1 MRSRLK
7 PLLQGEVRHNLPVAF
22 AGAAVRALLTV
33 FVLACLAVP
42 AHALPPPCSGGQ
54 VFEDRNGNG
63 IRDAGEPGLSGIKV
77 SNGIDLAVTDAQG
90 EYDLPYVDG
99 RSLFVVKPA
108 GYDLA
113 VRPDGLP
120 DFWRNLQYHAG
131 PALKYGGIPQRQPDC
146 KHFALRPRGAKAG
159 DGTFDVLLFADS
171 QTASVTDVDYYWR
184 DIVQPLVGRHGAS
197 LGFTLGDVVNDDLS
211 LYPQVLRTTMSLQV
225 PWLFIPGNHDL
236 DFDAAGDEDSLRT
249 FRHHLGPD
257 TFAWEEEAVTFIGL
271 DDVIYRPGKTPSYSG
286 GLREDQFAFL
296 QAYLPTVRKDR
307 LLVIGVHIPFFEEG
321 PRGFRAADR
330 ERLFA
335 LLADFP
341 HVLLLSGHTHT
352 QRHWY
357 HDAATGWHGRA
368 PLHEYNV
375 GAACGAFW
383 SGAKDAQGIPDATM
397 ADGTPNGH
405 ARLRVRPGGEYALS
419 WHPARAPDD
428 SGIGL
433 HAPKVLRKG
442 AYPAWGVYA
451 NVYMGDA
458 GTKVEYR
465 IDSGEWKPMKRV
477 EQPDPRLL
485 VENARD
491 DLADA
496 LRGYDRS
503 PEAVPSQH
511 LWRGALPTDL
521 AEGEHAVEVRAF
533 DRWRGE
539 LTARTAYRLQVA
551 KP

>member
-1 MRSRLK
+1 
-7 PLLQGEVRHNLPVAF
+7 
-22 AGAAVRALLTV
+22 VRASLTAC
-33 FVLACLAVP
+33 FLACLAIP
-42 AHALPPPCSGGQ
+42 AHALPPPCSWGQ

-63 IRDAGEPGLSGIKV
+63 VRDNGEPGLPGIKV
-77 SNGIDLAVTDAQG
+77 SNGIDVATSNAQG
-90 EYDLPYVDG
+90 EYTLDYADG
-99 RSLFVVKPA
+99 RTVFVIKPP

-113 VRPDGLP
+113 VRRDGLP
-120 DFWRNLQYHAG
+120 ARWRNLQYHTA

-146 KHFALRPRGAKAG
+146 THFALRPKPAVQGG
-159 DGTFDVLLFADS
+159 LDVLLFADS
-171 QTASVTDVDYYWR
+171 QTSSVKDVDYYWR
-184 DIVQPLVGRHGAS
+184 DIVQPLVGKHGAA
-197 LGFTLGDVVNDDLS
+197 LGLTLGDVTNDDLS
-211 LYPQVLRTTMSLQV
+211 LYPEILRTTMSLQV

-236 DFDAAGDEDSLRT
+236 DFDATSDEESLRT

-257 TFAWEEEAVTFIGL
+257 TFAWEEEAATFIGL
-271 DDVIYRPGKTPSYSG
+271 DDVIYQPGKSPAYFG

-307 LLVIGVHIPFFEEG
+307 LLVIGVHIPFYEPG
-321 PRGFRAADR
+321 ARGFRAADR

-335 LLADFP
+335 MLKDFP

-357 HDAATGWHGRA
+357 HDASTGWQGLQ

-375 GAACGAFW
+375 GAACGAYW
-383 SGAKDAQGIPDATM
+383 SGVKDAEGIPDTTM
-397 ADGTPNGH
+397 ADGTPNGY
-405 ARLRVRPGGEYALS
+405 ARLRVRAGGDYALS
-419 WHPARAPDD
+419 WHSARSEND

-433 HAPKVLRKG
+433 HAPRVLRKG
-442 AYPAWGVYA
+442 AYPAWGVFA

-458 GTKVEYR
+458 GTHVEYR
-465 IDSGEWKPMKRV
+465 VDEGAWKPMKRV

-485 VENARD
+485 AENMRD
-491 DLADA
+491 DAAGA

-503 PEAVPSQH
+503 PEAEASQH

-521 AEGEHAVEVRAF
+521 DVGEHAVEVRVF

-539 LTARTAYRLQVA
+539 QSAKTSYRLQVGE
-551 KP
+551 P

>member
-1 MRSRLK
+1 MRASLT
-7 PLLQGEVRHNLPVAF
+7 
-22 AGAAVRALLTV
+22 ALL
-33 FVLACLAVP
+33 LACLAVP
-42 AHALPPPCSGGQ
+42 VHALPPPCSSGV

-63 IRDAGEPGLSGIKV
+63 VRDAGERGIPGVKV
-77 SNGIDLAVTDAQG
+77 SDGAQIVITNAQG
-90 EYDLPYVDG
+90 EYDVPYEDG
-99 RSLFVVKPA
+99 GTLFVIKPA

-113 VRPDGLP
+113 VRPEGMP
-120 DFWRNLQYHAG
+120 DFWHNRQYHKG

-146 KHFALRPRGAKAG
+146 KHFGLRPSETRPVDGAFEA
-159 DGTFDVLLFADS
+159 LLLADS
-171 QTASVTDVDYYWR
+171 QTASVRDVDYYWR
-184 DIVQPLVGRHGAS
+184 DIVQPLVGKHGAS
-197 LGFTLGDVVNDDLS
+197 LGLTLGDVTNDDLE
-211 LYPQVLRTTMSLQV
+211 LYPELLRTTMSLQV

-236 DFDAAGDEDSLRT
+236 DFDAADDGDSLRT

-271 DDVIYRPGKTPSYSG
+271 DDIIYQPGKSPSYFG

-321 PRGFRAADR
+321 PRGFHVADR

-335 LLADFP
+335 MLKDFP

-357 HDAATGWHGRA
+357 HDTATGWQGLQ

-375 GAACGAFW
+375 GAACGAYW
-383 SGAKDAQGIPDATM
+383 SGVKDAEGIPDTVM
-397 ADGTPNGH
+397 ADGTPNGY
-405 ARLRVRPGGEYALS
+405 ARLRVLAGGDYALS
-419 WHPARAPDD
+419 WHTARSQDD

-442 AYPAWGVYA
+442 AYPAWGIYA
-451 NVYMGDA
+451 NVYMGQADTRVEFRVDA
-458 GTKVEYR
+458 
-465 IDSGEWKPMKRV
+465 DEWKPMKRV
-477 EQPDPRLL
+477 EQPDPALL
-485 VENARD
+485 AENMRD

-496 LRGYDRS
+496 LRGFDRS
-503 PEAVPSQH
+503 PEAEPSHH
-511 LWRGALPTDL
+511 LWRAALPTDL
-521 AEGEHAVEVRAF
+521 AEGEHHVEVRVF

-539 LTARTAYRLQVA
+539 TTAKTTYRLQTA
-551 KP
+551 EP

>member
-1 MRSRLK
+1 MRAS
-7 PLLQGEVRHNLPVAF
+7 
-22 AGAAVRALLTV
+22 LTAC
-33 FVLACLAVP
+33 FLACLAIP
-42 AHALPPPCSGGQ
+42 AHALPPPCSWGQ

-63 IRDAGEPGLSGIKV
+63 VRDIGEPGLPGIKV
-77 SNGIDLAVTDAQG
+77 SNGIDIATSNAQG
-90 EYDLPYVDG
+90 EYALDYVDG
-99 RSLFVVKPA
+99 RTVFVIKPP

-113 VRPDGLP
+113 VRRDGLP
-120 DFWRNLQYHAG
+120 ARWRNLQYHTA

-146 KHFALRPRGAKAG
+146 THFALRPKPAVQG
-159 DGTFDVLLFADS
+159 DLDVLLFADS
-171 QTASVTDVDYYWR
+171 QTSSVKDVDYYWR
-184 DIVQPLVGRHGAS
+184 DIVQPLVGKHGAA
-197 LGFTLGDVVNDDLS
+197 LGLTLGDVTNDDLS
-211 LYPQVLRTTMSLQV
+211 LYPEILRTTMSLQV

-236 DFDAAGDEDSLRT
+236 DFDAASDEESLRT

-257 TFAWEEEAVTFIGL
+257 TFAWEEEAATFIGL
-271 DDVIYRPGKTPSYSG
+271 DDVIYQPGRSPAYFG

-307 LLVIGVHIPFFEEG
+307 LLVIGVHIPFYEPG
-321 PRGFRAADR
+321 ARGFRAADR

-335 LLADFP
+335 MLKDFP

-357 HDAATGWHGRA
+357 HDASTGWQGLQ

-375 GAACGAFW
+375 GAACGAYW
-383 SGAKDAQGIPDATM
+383 SGVKDAEGVPDTTM
-397 ADGTPNGH
+397 ADGTPNGY
-405 ARLRVRPGGEYALS
+405 ARLRVRAGGDYALS
-419 WHPARAPDD
+419 WHSARSEND

-433 HAPKVLRKG
+433 HAPRVLRKG
-442 AYPAWGVYA
+442 AYPAWGVFA

-458 GTKVEYR
+458 GTRVEYR
-465 IDSGEWKPMKRV
+465 VDEGAWKPMKRV

-485 VENARD
+485 AENMRD
-491 DLADA
+491 DAAGA

-503 PEAVPSQH
+503 PEAEASQH

-521 AEGEHAVEVRAF
+521 DVGEHAIEVRVF

-539 LTARTAYRLQVA
+539 QSAKTSYRLQVGE
-551 KP
+551 P

>member
-1 MRSRLK
+1 M
-7 PLLQGEVRHNLPVAF
+7 
-22 AGAAVRALLTV
+22 RALLTA
-33 FVLACLAVP
+33 FVLACVAVP
-42 AHALPPPCSGGQ
+42 AHALPPPCSWGQ
-54 VFEDRNGNG
+54 VYEDRNGNG
-63 IRDAGEPGLSGIKV
+63 VRDAGEPGLAGVKV
-77 SNGIDLAVTDAQG
+77 SNGIEVASTDAQG
-90 EYDLPYVDG
+90 EYTLDYVDG
-99 RSLFVVKPA
+99 RSLFVIKPA

-146 KHFALRPRGAKAG
+146 KHFGLRPRDGSKAG
-159 DGTFDVLLFADS
+159 DGTFEALLFADS
-171 QTASVTDVDYYWR
+171 QTASVQDVDYYWR

-197 LGFTLGDVVNDDLS
+197 LGLTLGDVVDDDLS
-211 LYPQVLRTTMSLQV
+211 LYPQVLRTTMHLQV
-225 PWLFIPGNHDL
+225 TWLFIPGNHDL
-236 DFDAAGDEDSLRT
+236 DSDAAGDEDSLRT

-257 TFAWEEEAVTFIGL
+257 TFAWEEEVVTFIGL
-271 DDVIYRPGKTPSYSG
+271 DDVVYRPGQSPAYFG

-307 LLVIGVHIPFFEEG
+307 LLVIGAHIPFFEQG

-357 HDAATGWHGRA
+357 HDAATGWHGDK

-383 SGAKDAQGIPDATM
+383 SGVKDAQGIPDTTM

-405 ARLRVRPGGEYALS
+405 ARLRVRAGGDYALS
-419 WHPARAPDD
+419 WHPARAADD

-433 HAPKVLRKG
+433 HAPKVLRQG

-451 NVYMGDA
+451 NVYMADEN
-458 GTKVEYR
+458 TKVEYR
-465 IDSGEWKPMKRV
+465 IDGGGWKPMKRV

-485 VENARD
+485 VENMRD
-491 DLADA
+491 DTADA

-511 LWRGALPTDL
+511 LWRGALATDL
-521 AEGEHAVEVRAF
+521 AEGEHVVEVRAF

-539 LTARTAYRLQVA
+539 LRETLRYRLDARTY
-551 KP
+551 